1 MGPLQIPLAKS
12 DSGGGFLSRILG
24 KSERLQLVDASVWEW
39 AGQALD
45 EGDDA
50 AAWFSD
56 YLNWPCRLVR
66 FAPGEDRWWEWEAVL
81 SLKDDV

>member
-1 MGPLQIPLAKS
+1 M
-12 DSGGGFLSRILG
+12 
-24 KSERLQLVDASVWEW
+24 WEW

-56 YLNWPCRLVR
+56 YLNRPCRLVR
-66 FAPGEDRWWEWEAVL
+66 FAPGAWLLCRKLSCLRDQYDFEDYAC
-81 SLKDDV
+81 LKHESSARGFESKGK

>member
-1 MGPLQIPLAKS
+1 MGPLQIPLAKP

-24 KSERLQLVDASVWEW
+24 KSEQPQLVDASVWEW
-39 AGQALD
+39 AGQARD

-56 YLNWPCRLVR
+56 YLNRPCRLVR
-66 FAPGEDRWWEWEAVL
+66 FAPGEDRGWEREAVL
-81 SLKDDV
+81 VLKR